1 MSSVAQSTL
10 SGISNMMTDLVTT
23 GTASFKQFSI
33 SILKMIINIINQL
46 MVAFVVQKAMGWI
59 NASFNP
65 QGGGEGSASFV
76 GPVQQKWSGGYTGDG
91 GKYEPKGVVHGGEF
105 VFTKEATQAI
115 GVGNLY
121 AMMRGAQGYAD
132 GGFVGKAPMYGLNSN
147 AGAGNTPQINV
158 DIYIDNKGNSTS
170 QTSAS
175 SNAAAVDKAL
185 GDRIK
190 YEVSEGIRRALKN
203 GGQIYNAYQR

>member
-1 MSSVAQSTL
+1 
-10 SGISNMMTDLVTT
+10 
-23 GTASFKQFSI
+23 
-33 SILKMIINIINQL
+33 
-46 MVAFVVQKAMGWI
+46 
-59 NASFNP
+59 
-65 QGGGEGSASFV
+65 
-76 GPVQQKWSGGYTGDG
+76 
-91 GKYEPKGVVHGGEF
+91 
-105 VFTKEATQAI
+105 
-115 GVGNLY
+115 
-121 AMMRGAQGYAD
+121 MRNAQGYAD
-132 GGFVGKAPMYGLNSN
+132 GGFVGRAPMYGLSSN